1 MIRILDKNVSDKIAA
16 GEVVESPLSVVK
28 ELVENS
34 IDAGAKSIA
43 VHIKGNG
50 GDYIRVSD
58 DGCGIAGDE
67 VEVAFKRHATSKLE
81 KFSDLNSLHTLGFRG
96 EALASIAKVS
106 RVIMYTKRREDTLGT
121 ELILEAGEV
130 IKKEDIAVDDG
141 TGIIV
146 QDLFFNIPARKKELS
161 YKRTKKNE
169 IVEFINRMSIYYSD
183 ISFRLKLDDELLY
196 ITKGNGNRRDALA
209 QIYGADY
216 AKRLVEVDEDVLGI
230 IVRGLISPQGD
241 SYKDTSRQV
250 IFVNG
255 RAIKSAFLEG
265 IIKKEY
271 SDIIMGARYPSYF
284 LLVNLQ
290 GTDIDVNIHPNKKE
304 ILFLDKTKVKNAIV
318 RTLEKAFAGK
328 EIIQSTPLNADFK
341 FFIKDD
347 YVDVGSSE
355 QSNIEEVF
363 EKDSSEEF
371 SYSTSSSEA
380 DFTEAINTGRSFRG
394 YKDREPA
401 SPPADE
407 AASEEEAFRKAVKQ
421 EQQRE
426 NLQKTEHI
434 AMEEKKAN
442 LPYDISALEPMGVI
456 FDTYILARDGEA
468 FYMIDQHAAHERV
481 FYEKLLGEFLSKNK
495 DTQRLISPV
504 IMSLS
509 AEANSNRENIMARL
523 HELGF
528 EVDVF
533 GDKTF
538 RIFGIPSFMKDEE
551 ARGFLDDYLIST
563 QGFGYDE
570 DERQLDRIASK
581 ACKAAVKGRDVL
593 KSDEIRALI
602 LDLARCKQPLAC
614 PHGRPT
620 MIRMREYDIEKM
632 FKRVL

>member
-43 VHIKGNG
+43 VQIKGNG
-50 GDYIRVSD
+50 SDYIRVSD

-67 VEVAFKRHATSKLE
+67 VETAFKRHATSKLE
-81 KFSDLNSLHTLGFRG
+81 KFSDLNNLHTLGFRG

-106 RVIMYTKRREDTLGT
+106 RVIMYTKRREDPLGT
-121 ELILEAGEV
+121 ELVLEAGEV

-146 QDLFFNIPARKKELS
+146 QDLFFNIPARKKDLS
-161 YKRTKKNE
+161 YKRAKKNE

-183 ISFRLKLDDELLY
+183 ISFRLKVDEELLY
-196 ITKGNGNRRDALA
+196 VTEGNGNRRDVLA

-216 AKRLVEVDEDVLGI
+216 AARLVQVDEEVSGI
-230 IVRGLISPQGD
+230 TVSGLVSPQGD

-250 IFVNG
+250 IFING
-255 RAIKSAFLEG
+255 RAIRSAFLEG

-271 SDIIMGARYPSYF
+271 SDIIMGERYPSYF
-284 LLVNLQ
+284 LLVNLP
-290 GTDIDVNIHPNKKE
+290 GVDIDVNIHPNKKE
-304 ILFLDKTKVKNAIV
+304 ILFLDKAKVKNVIV
-318 RTLEKAFAGK
+318 KTLEKAFSGK
-328 EIIQSTPLNADFK
+328 EIIQSAPLNADFK
-341 FFIKDD
+341 SFVKDD
-347 YVDVGSSE
+347 YVDIGSSK

-363 EKDSSEEF
+363 EKDSSEGF
-371 SYSTSSSEA
+371 SYSTASSEA
-380 DFTEAINTGRSFRG
+380 DFREAVNIGYRG
-394 YKDREPA
+394 YEGRESA
-401 SPPADE
+401 FSPADKDV
-407 AASEEEAFRKAVKQ
+407 SEEEAFREAVRQ
-421 EQQRE
+421 EQQKE
-426 NLQKTEHI
+426 SLQETEHVTTK
-434 AMEEKKAN
+434 EKQVN
-442 LPYDISALEPMGVI
+442 LPYDIAALESMGVI
-456 FDTYILARDGEA
+456 FDTYILARDDEA

-495 DTQRLISPV
+495 DVQRLIAP
-504 IMSLS
+504 IIKSLS
-509 AEANSNRENIMARL
+509 AEADSNKKNIMSRL
-523 HELGF
+523 SELGF
-528 EVDVF
+528 EVDDF
-533 GDKTF
+533 GEKTL
-538 RIFGIPSFMKDEE
+538 RIFGIPSFMKEEE
-551 ARGFLDDYLIST
+551 AQGFLDDYLMSV

-593 KSDEIRALI
+593 KGDEIKALI
-602 LDLARCKQPLAC
+602 LSLAKCKQPLAC

>member
-34 IDAGAKSIA
+34 IDAGAKNIA
-43 VHIKGNG
+43 VQIKGNG
-50 GDYIRVSD
+50 SEYIRVSD

-67 VEVAFKRHATSKLE
+67 VETAFKRHATSKLE
-81 KFSDLNSLHTLGFRG
+81 KFSDLNNLHTLGFRG

-106 RVIMYTKRREDTLGT
+106 EVIMYTKRREDSLGT
-121 ELILEAGEV
+121 ELALEAGEV

-146 QDLFFNIPARKKELS
+146 QDLFFNIPARKKDLS
-161 YKRTKKNE
+161 YKRAKKNE

-183 ISFRLKLDDELLY
+183 ISFRLKVDEELLY
-196 ITKGNGNRRDALA
+196 VTEGNGNRRDVLA

-216 AKRLVEVDEDVLGI
+216 AARLVQVDEEAFGI
-230 IVRGLISPQGD
+230 TVSGLVSPQGD

-250 IFVNG
+250 IFING
-255 RAIKSAFLEG
+255 RAIRSAFLEG
-265 IIKKEY
+265 IIKREY
-271 SDIIMGARYPSYF
+271 SDIIMGERYPSYF
-284 LLVNLQ
+284 LLVNLP
-290 GTDIDVNIHPNKKE
+290 GAEIDVNIHPNKKE
-304 ILFLDKTKVKNAIV
+304 ILFLDKAKVKNVIV
-318 RTLEKAFAGK
+318 KTLEKAFSGK

-341 FFIKDD
+341 SFIKDD

-363 EKDSSEEF
+363 EKGSSEGF
-371 SYSTSSSEA
+371 SYSAASSEA
-380 DFTEAINTGRSFRG
+380 DFREAINIGSRG
-394 YKDREPA
+394 HKGLESA
-401 SPPADE
+401 FPPADND
-407 AASEEEAFRKAVKQ
+407 ASEEEAFREAVRC

-426 NLQKTEHI
+426 SLREAEHV
-434 AMEEKKAN
+434 AVEEKAVN
-442 LPYDISALEPMGVI
+442 LPYDIAALEPMGVI

-481 FYEKLLGEFLSKNK
+481 FYEKLLGEFLSKDK
-495 DTQRLISPV
+495 DIQRLIAP
-504 IMSLS
+504 IIKSLS
-509 AEANSNRENIMARL
+509 AEADSNKKNIMSRL
-523 HELGF
+523 FELGF
-528 EVDVF
+528 EVDDF
-533 GDKTF
+533 GEKTL
-538 RIFGIPSFMKDEE
+538 RIFGIPSFMKEEE
-551 ARGFLDDYLIST
+551 AQGFLDDYLMST

-593 KSDEIRALI
+593 KGDEIKALI
-602 LDLARCKQPLAC
+602 LSLAKCKQPLAC

>member
-43 VHIKGNG
+43 VQIKGNG
-50 GDYIRVSD
+50 SEYIRVSD

-67 VEVAFKRHATSKLE
+67 VETAFKRHATSKLE
-81 KFSDLNSLHTLGFRG
+81 KFSDLNNLHTLGFRG

-106 RVIMYTKRREDTLGT
+106 RVIMYTKRREDPLGT
-121 ELILEAGEV
+121 ELVLESGEV

-146 QDLFFNIPARKKELS
+146 QDLFFNIPARKKDLS
-161 YKRTKKNE
+161 YKRAKKNE
-169 IVEFINRMSIYYSD
+169 IAEFINRMSIYYSD
-183 ISFRLKLDDELLY
+183 ISFRLKVDEELLY
-196 ITKGNGNRRDALA
+196 VTEGNGNRRDVLA

-216 AKRLVEVDEDVLGI
+216 AARLVQVDEEAFGI
-230 IVRGLISPQGD
+230 TVSGLVSPQGD

-250 IFVNG
+250 IFING
-255 RAIKSAFLEG
+255 RAIRSAFLEG
-265 IIKKEY
+265 IIKREY
-271 SDIIMGARYPSYF
+271 SDIIMGERYPSYF
-284 LLVNLQ
+284 LLVNLP
-290 GTDIDVNIHPNKKE
+290 GAEIDVNIHPNKKE
-304 ILFLDKTKVKNAIV
+304 ILFLDKAKVKNVIV
-318 RTLEKAFAGK
+318 KTLEKAFSGK

-341 FFIKDD
+341 SFVKED
-347 YVDVGSSE
+347 YVDIGSSK
-355 QSNIEEVF
+355 QSNVEEVF
-363 EKDSSEEF
+363 EKGSSEGF
-371 SYSTSSSEA
+371 SYSAASSEA
-380 DFTEAINTGRSFRG
+380 DFREAINIGSRG
-394 YKDREPA
+394 HKGLESA
-401 SPPADE
+401 FPPADND
-407 AASEEEAFRKAVKQ
+407 ASEEEAFREAVRC

-426 NLQKTEHI
+426 SLREAEHV
-434 AMEEKKAN
+434 AVEEKAVN
-442 LPYDISALEPMGVI
+442 LPYDIAALEPMGVI

-481 FYEKLLGEFLSKNK
+481 FYEKLLGEFLSKDK
-495 DTQRLISPV
+495 DIQRLIAP
-504 IMSLS
+504 IIKSLS
-509 AEANSNRENIMARL
+509 AEADSNKKNIMSRL
-523 HELGF
+523 FELGF
-528 EVDVF
+528 EVDDF
-533 GDKTF
+533 GEKTL
-538 RIFGIPSFMKDEE
+538 RIFGIPSFMKEEE
-551 ARGFLDDYLIST
+551 AQGFLDDYLMST

-593 KSDEIRALI
+593 KGDEIKALI
-602 LDLARCKQPLAC
+602 LSLAKCKQPLAC

>member
-43 VHIKGNG
+43 VQIKGNG
-50 GDYIRVSD
+50 SDYIRVSD

-67 VEVAFKRHATSKLE
+67 VETAFKRHATSKLE
-81 KFSDLNSLHTLGFRG
+81 KFSDLNNLHTLGFRG

-106 RVIMYTKRREDTLGT
+106 GVIIYTKRREDSLGT
-121 ELILEAGEV
+121 ELVLEAGEV

-146 QDLFFNIPARKKELS
+146 QDLFFNIPARKKDLS
-161 YKRTKKNE
+161 YKRAKKNE

-183 ISFRLKLDDELLY
+183 ISFRLKVDEELLY
-196 ITKGNGNRRDALA
+196 VTEGNGNRRDVLA

-216 AKRLVEVDEDVLGI
+216 AARLVQVDEETFGI
-230 IVRGLISPQGD
+230 NVSGLVSPQGD

-250 IFVNG
+250 IFING
-255 RAIKSAFLEG
+255 RAIRSAFLEG
-265 IIKKEY
+265 IIKREY
-271 SDIIMGARYPSYF
+271 SDIIMGERYPSYF
-284 LLVNLQ
+284 LLVDLP
-290 GTDIDVNIHPNKKE
+290 GADIDVNIHPNKKE
-304 ILFLDKTKVKNAIV
+304 ILFLDKAKVKNAIV
-318 RTLEKAFAGK
+318 KTLEKAFSGK
-328 EIIQSTPLNADFK
+328 EIIQSTPINADFK
-341 FFIKDD
+341 SFVKDD
-347 YVDVGSSE
+347 YVDIGSSK

-363 EKDSSEEF
+363 EKDSSEGF
-371 SYSTSSSEA
+371 SYSAASSEA
-380 DFTEAINTGRSFRG
+380 EFREAVNIGYWGHEGRESAF
-394 YKDREPA
+394 
-401 SPPADE
+401 PPADKNVP
-407 AASEEEAFRKAVKQ
+407 EEEAFREAIRC

-426 NLQKTEHI
+426 SLREVEH
-434 AMEEKKAN
+434 AAVEGKPVN
-442 LPYDISALEPMGVI
+442 LPYDIAVLEPMGVI
-456 FDTYILARDGEA
+456 FDTYILARDDEA

-481 FYEKLLGEFLSKNK
+481 FYEKLLGEFLSKDK
-495 DTQRLISPV
+495 DTQRLIAP
-504 IMSLS
+504 IIKSLS
-509 AEANSNRENIMARL
+509 AEADSNKKNIMSRL
-523 HELGF
+523 SELGF
-528 EVDVF
+528 EVDDF
-533 GDKTF
+533 GEKTL
-538 RIFGIPSFMKDEE
+538 RIFGIPSFMKEEE
-551 ARGFLDDYLIST
+551 AQGFLDDYLMST

-593 KSDEIRALI
+593 KGDEIKALI
-602 LDLARCKQPLAC
+602 LSLAKCKQPLAC

>member
-34 IDAGAKSIA
+34 IDAGAKNIA
-43 VHIKGNG
+43 VQIKGDG
-50 GDYIRVSD
+50 SEYIRVSD

-67 VEVAFKRHATSKLE
+67 VETAFKRHATSKLE
-81 KFSDLNSLHTLGFRG
+81 KFSDLNNLHTLGFRG

-106 RVIMYTKRREDTLGT
+106 GVIMYTKRREDSLGT
-121 ELILEAGEV
+121 ELALEAGEV

-146 QDLFFNIPARKKELS
+146 QDLFFNIPARKKDLS
-161 YKRTKKNE
+161 YKRAKKNE

-183 ISFRLKLDDELLY
+183 ISFRLKVDEELLY
-196 ITKGNGNRRDALA
+196 VTEGNGNRRDVLA

-216 AKRLVEVDEDVLGI
+216 AARLVQVDEEAFGI
-230 IVRGLISPQGD
+230 TVSGLVSPQGD

-250 IFVNG
+250 IFING
-255 RAIKSAFLEG
+255 RAIRSAFLEG
-265 IIKKEY
+265 IIKREY
-271 SDIIMGARYPSYF
+271 SDIIMGERYPSYF
-284 LLVNLQ
+284 LLVNLP
-290 GTDIDVNIHPNKKE
+290 GAEIDVNIHPNKKE
-304 ILFLDKTKVKNAIV
+304 ILFLDKAKVKNVIV
-318 RTLEKAFAGK
+318 KTLEKAFSGK

-341 FFIKDD
+341 SFVKED
-347 YVDVGSSE
+347 YVDIGSSK
-355 QSNIEEVF
+355 QSNVEEVF
-363 EKDSSEEF
+363 EKGSSEGF
-371 SYSTSSSEA
+371 SYSAASSEA
-380 DFTEAINTGRSFRG
+380 DFREAVNIGSRG
-394 YKDREPA
+394 HKGLESA
-401 SPPADE
+401 FPPADND
-407 AASEEEAFRKAVKQ
+407 ASEEEAFREAVRC

-426 NLQKTEHI
+426 SLREAEHV
-434 AMEEKKAN
+434 AVEEKAVN
-442 LPYDISALEPMGVI
+442 LPYDIAALEPMGVI

-481 FYEKLLGEFLSKNK
+481 FYEKLLGEFLSKDK
-495 DTQRLISPV
+495 DIQRLIAP
-504 IMSLS
+504 IIKSLS
-509 AEANSNRENIMARL
+509 AEADSNKKNIMSRL
-523 HELGF
+523 FELGF
-528 EVDVF
+528 EVDDF
-533 GDKTF
+533 GEKTL
-538 RIFGIPSFMKDEE
+538 RIFGIPSFMKEEE
-551 ARGFLDDYLIST
+551 AQGFLDDYLMST

-593 KSDEIRALI
+593 KGDEIKALI
-602 LDLARCKQPLAC
+602 LSLAKCKQPLAC

>member
-34 IDAGAKSIA
+34 IDAGAKNIA
-43 VHIKGNG
+43 VQIKGNG
-50 GDYIRVSD
+50 SEYIRVSD

-67 VEVAFKRHATSKLE
+67 VETAFKRHATSKLE
-81 KFSDLNSLHTLGFRG
+81 KFSDLNNLHTLGFRG

-106 RVIMYTKRREDTLGT
+106 GVIMYTKRREDSLGT
-121 ELILEAGEV
+121 ELALEAGEV

-146 QDLFFNIPARKKELS
+146 QDLFFNIPARKKDLS
-161 YKRTKKNE
+161 YKRAKKNE

-183 ISFRLKLDDELLY
+183 ISFRLKVDEELLY
-196 ITKGNGNRRDALA
+196 VTEGNGNRRDVLA

-216 AKRLVEVDEDVLGI
+216 AARLVQVDEEVSGI
-230 IVRGLISPQGD
+230 TVSGLVSPQGD

-250 IFVNG
+250 IFING
-255 RAIKSAFLEG
+255 RAIRSAFLEG
-265 IIKKEY
+265 IIKREY
-271 SDIIMGARYPSYF
+271 SDIIMGERYPSYF
-284 LLVNLQ
+284 LLVNLP
-290 GTDIDVNIHPNKKE
+290 GAEIDVNIHPNKKE
-304 ILFLDKTKVKNAIV
+304 ILFLDKAKVKNVIV
-318 RTLEKAFAGK
+318 KTLEKAFSGK

-341 FFIKDD
+341 SFVKED
-347 YVDVGSSE
+347 YVDIGSSR
-355 QSNIEEVF
+355 QSNVEEVF
-363 EKDSSEEF
+363 EKGSSEGF
-371 SYSTSSSEA
+371 SYSAASSEA
-380 DFTEAINTGRSFRG
+380 EFREAVNIGSRG
-394 YKDREPA
+394 HKGLESA
-401 SPPADE
+401 FPPADND
-407 AASEEEAFRKAVKQ
+407 ASEEEAFREAVRC

-426 NLQKTEHI
+426 SLREAEHV
-434 AMEEKKAN
+434 AVEEKAVN
-442 LPYDISALEPMGVI
+442 LPYDIAALEPMGVI

-481 FYEKLLGEFLSKNK
+481 FYEKLLGEFLSKDK
-495 DTQRLISPV
+495 DIQRLIAP
-504 IMSLS
+504 IIKSLS
-509 AEANSNRENIMARL
+509 AEADSNKKNIMSRL
-523 HELGF
+523 FELGF
-528 EVDVF
+528 EVDDF
-533 GDKTF
+533 GEKTL
-538 RIFGIPSFMKDEE
+538 RIFGIPSFMKEEE
-551 ARGFLDDYLIST
+551 AQGFLDDYLMST

-593 KSDEIRALI
+593 KGDEIKALI
-602 LDLARCKQPLAC
+602 LSLAKCKQPLAC

>member
-34 IDAGAKSIA
+34 IDAGAKNIA
-43 VHIKGNG
+43 VQIKGNG
-50 GDYIRVSD
+50 SEYIRVSD

-67 VEVAFKRHATSKLE
+67 VETAFKRHATSKLE
-81 KFSDLNSLHTLGFRG
+81 KFSDLNNLHTLGFRG

-106 RVIMYTKRREDTLGT
+106 GVIMYTKRREDSLGT
-121 ELILEAGEV
+121 ELALEAGEV

-146 QDLFFNIPARKKELS
+146 QDLFFNIPARKKDLS
-161 YKRTKKNE
+161 YKRAKKNE

-183 ISFRLKLDDELLY
+183 ISFRLKVDEELLY
-196 ITKGNGNRRDALA
+196 VTEGNGNRRDVLA

-216 AKRLVEVDEDVLGI
+216 AARLVQVDEEAFGI
-230 IVRGLISPQGD
+230 TVSGLVSPQGD

-250 IFVNG
+250 IFING
-255 RAIKSAFLEG
+255 RAIRSAFLEG
-265 IIKKEY
+265 IIKREY
-271 SDIIMGARYPSYF
+271 SDIIMGERYPSYF
-284 LLVNLQ
+284 LLVNLP
-290 GTDIDVNIHPNKKE
+290 GAEIDVNIHPNKKE
-304 ILFLDKTKVKNAIV
+304 ILFLDKAKVKNVIV
-318 RTLEKAFAGK
+318 KTLEKAFSSK

-341 FFIKDD
+341 SFVKED
-347 YVDVGSSE
+347 YVDIGSSR
-355 QSNIEEVF
+355 QSNVEEVF
-363 EKDSSEEF
+363 EKGSSEGF
-371 SYSTSSSEA
+371 SYSAASSEA
-380 DFTEAINTGRSFRG
+380 DFREAINIGSRG
-394 YKDREPA
+394 HKGLESA
-401 SPPADE
+401 FPPADND
-407 AASEEEAFRKAVKQ
+407 ASEEEAFREAVRC

-426 NLQKTEHI
+426 SLREAEHV
-434 AMEEKKAN
+434 AVEEKAVN
-442 LPYDISALEPMGVI
+442 LPYDIAALEPMGVI

-481 FYEKLLGEFLSKNK
+481 FYEKLLDEFLSKDK
-495 DTQRLISPV
+495 DIQRLIAP
-504 IMSLS
+504 IIKSLS
-509 AEANSNRENIMARL
+509 AEADSNKKNIMSRL
-523 HELGF
+523 FELGF
-528 EVDVF
+528 EVDDF
-533 GDKTF
+533 GEKTL
-538 RIFGIPSFMKDEE
+538 RIFGIPSFMKEEE
-551 ARGFLDDYLIST
+551 AQGFLDDYLMST

-593 KSDEIRALI
+593 KGDEIKALI
-602 LDLARCKQPLAC
+602 LSLAKCKQPLAC

>member
-43 VHIKGNG
+43 VQIKGNG
-50 GDYIRVSD
+50 SDYIRVSD

-67 VEVAFKRHATSKLE
+67 VETAFKRHATSKLE
-81 KFSDLNSLHTLGFRG
+81 KFSDLNNLHTLGFRG

-106 RVIMYTKRREDTLGT
+106 RVIMYTKRREDPLGT
-121 ELILEAGEV
+121 ELVLESGEV

-146 QDLFFNIPARKKELS
+146 QDLFFNIPARKKDLS
-161 YKRTKKNE
+161 YKRAKKNE
-169 IVEFINRMSIYYSD
+169 IAEFINRMSIYYSD
-183 ISFRLKLDDELLY
+183 ISFRLKVDEELLY
-196 ITKGNGNRRDALA
+196 VTEGNGNRRDVLA

-216 AKRLVEVDEDVLGI
+216 AARLVQVDEEVSGI
-230 IVRGLISPQGD
+230 TVSGLVSPQGD

-250 IFVNG
+250 IFING
-255 RAIKSAFLEG
+255 RAIRSAFLEG

-271 SDIIMGARYPSYF
+271 SDIIMGERYPSYF
-284 LLVNLQ
+284 LLVNLP
-290 GTDIDVNIHPNKKE
+290 GVDIDVNIHPNKKE
-304 ILFLDKTKVKNAIV
+304 ILFLDKAKVKNVIV
-318 RTLEKAFAGK
+318 KTLEKAFSGK
-328 EIIQSTPLNADFK
+328 EIIQSAPLNADFK
-341 FFIKDD
+341 SFVKDD
-347 YVDVGSSE
+347 YVDIGSSK

-363 EKDSSEEF
+363 EKDSSEGF
-371 SYSTSSSEA
+371 SYSTASSEA
-380 DFTEAINTGRSFRG
+380 DFREAINTGYRG
-394 YKDREPA
+394 YEGRESA
-401 SPPADE
+401 FSPADKDV
-407 AASEEEAFRKAVKQ
+407 SEEEAFREAVRQ
-421 EQQRE
+421 EQQKE
-426 NLQKTEHI
+426 SLQETEHVTTK
-434 AMEEKKAN
+434 EKQVN
-442 LPYDISALEPMGVI
+442 LPYDIAALESMGVI
-456 FDTYILARDGEA
+456 FDTYILARDDEA

-495 DTQRLISPV
+495 DVQRLIAPIV
-504 IMSLS
+504 KSLS
-509 AEANSNRENIMARL
+509 AEADSNKKNIMSRL
-523 HELGF
+523 SELGF
-528 EVDVF
+528 EVDDF
-533 GDKTF
+533 GEKTL
-538 RIFGIPSFMKDEE
+538 RIFGIPSFMKEEE
-551 ARGFLDDYLIST
+551 AQGFLDDYLMST

-593 KSDEIRALI
+593 KGDEIKALI
-602 LDLARCKQPLAC
+602 LSLAKCKQPLAC

>member
-43 VHIKGNG
+43 VQIKGNG
-50 GDYIRVSD
+50 SDYIRVSD

-67 VEVAFKRHATSKLE
+67 VETAFKRHATSKLE
-81 KFSDLNSLHTLGFRG
+81 KFSDLNNLHTLGFRG

-106 RVIMYTKRREDTLGT
+106 RVIMYTKRREDSLGT
-121 ELILEAGEV
+121 ELVLEAGEV

-146 QDLFFNIPARKKELS
+146 QDLFFNIPARKKDLS
-161 YKRTKKNE
+161 YKRAKKNE

-183 ISFRLKLDDELLY
+183 ISFRLKVDEELLY
-196 ITKGNGNRRDALA
+196 VTEGNGNRRDVLA

-216 AKRLVEVDEDVLGI
+216 AARLVQVDEETFGI
-230 IVRGLISPQGD
+230 NVSGLVSPQGD

-250 IFVNG
+250 IFING
-255 RAIKSAFLEG
+255 RAIRSAFLEG
-265 IIKKEY
+265 IIKREY
-271 SDIIMGARYPSYF
+271 SDIIMGERYPSYF
-284 LLVNLQ
+284 LLVDLP
-290 GTDIDVNIHPNKKE
+290 GADIDVNIHPNKKE
-304 ILFLDKTKVKNAIV
+304 ILFLDKAKVKNAIV
-318 RTLEKAFAGK
+318 KTLEKAFSGK
-328 EIIQSTPLNADFK
+328 EIIQSTPINADFK
-341 FFIKDD
+341 SFVKDD
-347 YVDVGSSE
+347 YVDIGSSK

-363 EKDSSEEF
+363 EKDSSEGF
-371 SYSTSSSEA
+371 SYSAASSEA
-380 DFTEAINTGRSFRG
+380 EFREAVNIGYWGHEGRESAF
-394 YKDREPA
+394 
-401 SPPADE
+401 PPADKDV
-407 AASEEEAFRKAVKQ
+407 SEEEAFREAVRQ
-421 EQQRE
+421 EQQKE
-426 NLQKTEHI
+426 SLQETEHVTTK
-434 AMEEKKAN
+434 EKQVN
-442 LPYDISALEPMGVI
+442 LPYDIAALESMGVI

-481 FYEKLLGEFLSKNK
+481 FYEKLLGEFLSKDK
-495 DTQRLISPV
+495 DIQRLIAP
-504 IMSLS
+504 IIKSLS
-509 AEANSNRENIMARL
+509 AEADSNKKNIMSRL
-523 HELGF
+523 SELGF
-528 EVDVF
+528 EVDDF
-533 GDKTF
+533 GEKTL
-538 RIFGIPSFMKDEE
+538 RIFGIPSFMKEEE
-551 ARGFLDDYLIST
+551 AQGFLDDYLMST

-593 KSDEIRALI
+593 KGDEIKALI
-602 LDLARCKQPLAC
+602 LSLAKCKQPLAC

>member
-34 IDAGAKSIA
+34 IDAGAKNIA
-43 VHIKGNG
+43 VQIKGNG
-50 GDYIRVSD
+50 SEYIRVSD

-67 VEVAFKRHATSKLE
+67 VETAFKRHATSKLE
-81 KFSDLNSLHTLGFRG
+81 KFSDLNNLHTLGFRG

-106 RVIMYTKRREDTLGT
+106 GVIMYTKRREDSLGT
-121 ELILEAGEV
+121 ELALEAGEV

-146 QDLFFNIPARKKELS
+146 QDLFFNIPARKKDLS
-161 YKRTKKNE
+161 YKRAKKNE

-183 ISFRLKLDDELLY
+183 ISFRLKVDEELLY
-196 ITKGNGNRRDALA
+196 VTEGNGNRRDVLA

-216 AKRLVEVDEDVLGI
+216 AARLVQVDGEAFGI
-230 IVRGLISPQGD
+230 TVSGLVSPQGD

-250 IFVNG
+250 IFING
-255 RAIKSAFLEG
+255 RAIRSAFLEG
-265 IIKKEY
+265 IIKREY
-271 SDIIMGARYPSYF
+271 SDIIMGERYPSYF
-284 LLVNLQ
+284 LLVNLT
-290 GTDIDVNIHPNKKE
+290 GAEIDVNIHPNKKE
-304 ILFLDKTKVKNAIV
+304 ILFLDKAKVKNVIV
-318 RTLEKAFAGK
+318 KTLEKAFSGK

-341 FFIKDD
+341 SFVKED
-347 YVDVGSSE
+347 YVDIGSSR
-355 QSNIEEVF
+355 QSNVEEVF
-363 EKDSSEEF
+363 EKGSSEGF
-371 SYSTSSSEA
+371 SYSAASSEA
-380 DFTEAINTGRSFRG
+380 DFREAINIGYRG
-394 YKDREPA
+394 HKGLESA
-401 SPPADE
+401 FPPEDKNVP
-407 AASEEEAFRKAVKQ
+407 EEEAFREAVRR

-426 NLQKTEHI
+426 SLQEVEH
-434 AMEEKKAN
+434 AAVEEKTVN
-442 LPYDISALEPMGVI
+442 LPYDIAVLEPMGVI

-481 FYEKLLGEFLSKNK
+481 FYEKLLDEFLSKDK
-495 DTQRLISPV
+495 DTQRLIAP
-504 IMSLS
+504 IIKSLS
-509 AEANSNRENIMARL
+509 AEADSNKKNIMSRL
-523 HELGF
+523 SELGF
-528 EVDVF
+528 EVDDF
-533 GDKTF
+533 GEKTL
-538 RIFGIPSFMKDEE
+538 RIFGIPSFMKEEE
-551 ARGFLDDYLIST
+551 AQGFLDDYLMST

-593 KSDEIRALI
+593 KGDEIKALI
-602 LDLARCKQPLAC
+602 LSLAKCKQPLAC

>member
-34 IDAGAKSIA
+34 IDAGAKNIA
-43 VHIKGNG
+43 VQIKGNG
-50 GDYIRVSD
+50 SEYIRVSD

-67 VEVAFKRHATSKLE
+67 VETAFKRHATSKLE
-81 KFSDLNSLHTLGFRG
+81 KFSDLNNLHTLGFRG

-106 RVIMYTKRREDTLGT
+106 GVIMYTKRREDSLGT
-121 ELILEAGEV
+121 ELALEAGEV

-146 QDLFFNIPARKKELS
+146 QDLFFNIPARKKDLS
-161 YKRTKKNE
+161 YKRAKKNE

-183 ISFRLKLDDELLY
+183 ISFRLKVDEELLY
-196 ITKGNGNRRDALA
+196 VTEGNGNRRDVLA

-216 AKRLVEVDEDVLGI
+216 AARLVQVDEEAFGI
-230 IVRGLISPQGD
+230 TVSGLVSPQGD

-250 IFVNG
+250 IFING
-255 RAIKSAFLEG
+255 RAIRSAFLEG
-265 IIKKEY
+265 IIKREY
-271 SDIIMGARYPSYF
+271 SDIIMGERYPSYF
-284 LLVNLQ
+284 LLVNLP
-290 GTDIDVNIHPNKKE
+290 GAEIDVNIHPNKKE
-304 ILFLDKTKVKNAIV
+304 ILFLDKAKVKNVIV
-318 RTLEKAFAGK
+318 KTLEKAFSGK

-341 FFIKDD
+341 SFVKED
-347 YVDVGSSE
+347 YVDIGSSK

-363 EKDSSEEF
+363 EKDSSEGF
-371 SYSTSSSEA
+371 SYSAASSEA
-380 DFTEAINTGRSFRG
+380 DFREAINIGSRG
-394 YKDREPA
+394 HKGLESA
-401 SPPADE
+401 FPPADND
-407 AASEEEAFRKAVKQ
+407 ASEEEAFREAVRCEQQKESLREAEHVAVEEKAV
-421 EQQRE
+421 
-426 NLQKTEHI
+426 
-434 AMEEKKAN
+434 N
-442 LPYDISALEPMGVI
+442 LPYDIAALEPMGVI

-481 FYEKLLGEFLSKNK
+481 FYEKLLGEFLSKDK
-495 DTQRLISPV
+495 DIQRLIAP
-504 IMSLS
+504 IIKSLS
-509 AEANSNRENIMARL
+509 AEADSNKKNIMSRL
-523 HELGF
+523 FELGF
-528 EVDVF
+528 EVDDF
-533 GDKTF
+533 GEKTL
-538 RIFGIPSFMKDEE
+538 RIFGIPSFMKEEE
-551 ARGFLDDYLIST
+551 AQEFLDDYLMST

-593 KSDEIRALI
+593 KGDEIKALI
-602 LDLARCKQPLAC
+602 LSLAKCKQPLAC

>member
-34 IDAGAKSIA
+34 IDAGAKNIA
-43 VHIKGNG
+43 VQIKGNG
-50 GDYIRVSD
+50 SEYIRVSD

-67 VEVAFKRHATSKLE
+67 VETAFKRHATSKLE
-81 KFSDLNSLHTLGFRG
+81 KFSDLNNLHTLGFRG

-106 RVIMYTKRREDTLGT
+106 GVIMYTKRREDSLGT
-121 ELILEAGEV
+121 ELALEAGEV

-146 QDLFFNIPARKKELS
+146 QDLFFNIPARKKDLS
-161 YKRTKKNE
+161 YKRAKKNE

-183 ISFRLKLDDELLY
+183 ISFRLKVDEELLY
-196 ITKGNGNRRDALA
+196 VTEGNGNRRDVLA

-216 AKRLVEVDEDVLGI
+216 AARLVQVDEEAFGI
-230 IVRGLISPQGD
+230 TVSGLVSPQGD

-250 IFVNG
+250 IFING
-255 RAIKSAFLEG
+255 RAIRSAFLEG
-265 IIKKEY
+265 IIKREY
-271 SDIIMGARYPSYF
+271 SDIIMGERYPSYF
-284 LLVNLQ
+284 LLVNLP
-290 GTDIDVNIHPNKKE
+290 GAEIDVNIHPNKKE
-304 ILFLDKTKVKNAIV
+304 ILFLDKAKVKNVIV
-318 RTLEKAFAGK
+318 KTLEKAFSGK

-341 FFIKDD
+341 SFVKED
-347 YVDVGSSE
+347 YVDIGSSK
-355 QSNIEEVF
+355 QSNVEEVF
-363 EKDSSEEF
+363 EKGSSEGF
-371 SYSTSSSEA
+371 SYSAASSEA
-380 DFTEAINTGRSFRG
+380 DFREAINIGSRG
-394 YKDREPA
+394 HKGLESA
-401 SPPADE
+401 FPPADND
-407 AASEEEAFRKAVKQ
+407 ASEEEAFREAVRC

-426 NLQKTEHI
+426 SLREAEHV
-434 AMEEKKAN
+434 AVEEKAVN
-442 LPYDISALEPMGVI
+442 LPYDIAALEPMGVI

-495 DTQRLISPV
+495 DIQRLIAP
-504 IMSLS
+504 IIKSLS
-509 AEANSNRENIMARL
+509 AEADSNKKNIMSRL
-523 HELGF
+523 FELGF
-528 EVDVF
+528 EVDDF
-533 GDKTF
+533 GEKTL
-538 RIFGIPSFMKDEE
+538 RIFGIPSFMKEEE
-551 ARGFLDDYLIST
+551 AQGFLDDYLMST

-593 KSDEIRALI
+593 KGDEIKALI
-602 LDLARCKQPLAC
+602 LSLAKCKQPLAC

>member
-43 VHIKGNG
+43 VQIKGNG
-50 GDYIRVSD
+50 SDYIRVSD

-67 VEVAFKRHATSKLE
+67 VETAFKRHATSKLE
-81 KFSDLNSLHTLGFRG
+81 KFSDLNNLHTLGFRG

-106 RVIMYTKRREDTLGT
+106 GVIMYTKRREDPLGT
-121 ELILEAGEV
+121 ELVLEAGEV

-146 QDLFFNIPARKKELS
+146 QDLFFNIPARKKDLS
-161 YKRTKKNE
+161 YKRAKKNE

-183 ISFRLKLDDELLY
+183 ISFRLKVDEELLY
-196 ITKGNGNRRDALA
+196 VTEGNGNRRDVLA

-216 AKRLVEVDEDVLGI
+216 AARLVQVDEEAFGI
-230 IVRGLISPQGD
+230 TVSGLVSPQGD

-250 IFVNG
+250 IFING
-255 RAIKSAFLEG
+255 RAIRSAFLEG
-265 IIKKEY
+265 IIKREY
-271 SDIIMGARYPSYF
+271 SDIIMGERYPSYF
-284 LLVNLQ
+284 LLVNLP
-290 GTDIDVNIHPNKKE
+290 GAEIDVNIHPNKKE
-304 ILFLDKTKVKNAIV
+304 ILFLDKAKVKNVIV
-318 RTLEKAFAGK
+318 KTLEKAFSGK

-341 FFIKDD
+341 SFVKED
-347 YVDVGSSE
+347 YVDIGSSR
-355 QSNIEEVF
+355 QSNVEEVF
-363 EKDSSEEF
+363 EKGSSEGF
-371 SYSTSSSEA
+371 SYSAASSEA
-380 DFTEAINTGRSFRG
+380 DFREAINIGSRG
-394 YKDREPA
+394 HKGLESA
-401 SPPADE
+401 FPPADND
-407 AASEEEAFRKAVKQ
+407 ASEEEAFREAVRC

-426 NLQKTEHI
+426 SLREAEHV
-434 AMEEKKAN
+434 AVEEKAVN
-442 LPYDISALEPMGVI
+442 LPYDIAALEPMGVI

-481 FYEKLLGEFLSKNK
+481 FYEKLLDEFLSKDK
-495 DTQRLISPV
+495 DIQRLIAP
-504 IMSLS
+504 IIKSLS
-509 AEANSNRENIMARL
+509 AEADSNKKNIMSRL
-523 HELGF
+523 FELGF
-528 EVDVF
+528 EVDDF
-533 GDKTF
+533 GEKTL
-538 RIFGIPSFMKDEE
+538 RIFGIPSFMKEEE
-551 ARGFLDDYLIST
+551 AQGFLDDYLMST

-593 KSDEIRALI
+593 KGDEIKALI
-602 LDLARCKQPLAC
+602 LSLAKCKQPLAC

>member
-34 IDAGAKSIA
+34 IDAGAKNIA
-43 VHIKGNG
+43 VQIKGNG
-50 GDYIRVSD
+50 SEYIRVSD

-67 VEVAFKRHATSKLE
+67 VETAFKRHATSKLE
-81 KFSDLNSLHTLGFRG
+81 KFSDLNNLHTLGFRG

-106 RVIMYTKRREDTLGT
+106 GVIMYTKRREDSLGT
-121 ELILEAGEV
+121 ELALEAGEV

-146 QDLFFNIPARKKELS
+146 QDLFFNIPARKKDLS
-161 YKRTKKNE
+161 YKRAKKNE

-183 ISFRLKLDDELLY
+183 ISFRLKVDEELLY
-196 ITKGNGNRRDALA
+196 VTEGNGNRRDVLA

-216 AKRLVEVDEDVLGI
+216 AARLVQVDEEAFGI
-230 IVRGLISPQGD
+230 TVSGLVSPQGD

-250 IFVNG
+250 IFING
-255 RAIKSAFLEG
+255 RAIRSAFLEG
-265 IIKKEY
+265 IIKREY
-271 SDIIMGARYPSYF
+271 SDIIMGERYPSYF
-284 LLVNLQ
+284 LLVNLP
-290 GTDIDVNIHPNKKE
+290 GAEIDVNIHPNKKE
-304 ILFLDKTKVKNAIV
+304 ILFLDKAKVKNVIV
-318 RTLEKAFAGK
+318 KTLEKAFSGK

-341 FFIKDD
+341 SFVKED
-347 YVDVGSSE
+347 YVDIGSSK
-355 QSNIEEVF
+355 QSNVEEVF
-363 EKDSSEEF
+363 EKGSSEGF
-371 SYSTSSSEA
+371 SYSAASSEA
-380 DFTEAINTGRSFRG
+380 DFREAINIGSWGHKGLESAF
-394 YKDREPA
+394 
-401 SPPADE
+401 PPADND
-407 AASEEEAFRKAVKQ
+407 ASEEEAFREAVRC

-426 NLQKTEHI
+426 SLREAEHV
-434 AMEEKKAN
+434 AVEEKAVN
-442 LPYDISALEPMGVI
+442 LPYDIAALEPMGVI

-481 FYEKLLGEFLSKNK
+481 FYEKLLGEFLSKDK
-495 DTQRLISPV
+495 DIQRLIAP
-504 IMSLS
+504 IIKSLS
-509 AEANSNRENIMARL
+509 AEADSNKKNIMSRL
-523 HELGF
+523 FELGF
-528 EVDVF
+528 EVDDF
-533 GDKTF
+533 GEKTL
-538 RIFGIPSFMKDEE
+538 RIFGIPSFMKEEE
-551 ARGFLDDYLIST
+551 AQGFLDDYLMST

-593 KSDEIRALI
+593 KGDEIKALI
-602 LDLARCKQPLAC
+602 LSLAKCKQPLAC

>member
-43 VHIKGNG
+43 VQIKGNG
-50 GDYIRVSD
+50 SEYIRVSD

-67 VEVAFKRHATSKLE
+67 VETAFKRHATSKLE
-81 KFSDLNSLHTLGFRG
+81 KFSDLNNLHTLGFRG

-106 RVIMYTKRREDTLGT
+106 GVIMYTKRREDPLGT
-121 ELILEAGEV
+121 ELVLEAGEV

-146 QDLFFNIPARKKELS
+146 QDLFFNIPARKKDLS
-161 YKRTKKNE
+161 YKRAKKNE
-169 IVEFINRMSIYYSD
+169 IAEFINRMSIYYSD
-183 ISFRLKLDDELLY
+183 ISFRLKVDEELLY
-196 ITKGNGNRRDALA
+196 VTEGNGNRRDVLA

-216 AKRLVEVDEDVLGI
+216 AARLVQVDEEVSGI
-230 IVRGLISPQGD
+230 TVSGLVSPQGD

-250 IFVNG
+250 IFING
-255 RAIKSAFLEG
+255 RAIRSAFLEG

-271 SDIIMGARYPSYF
+271 SDIIMGERYPSYF
-284 LLVNLQ
+284 LLVNLP
-290 GTDIDVNIHPNKKE
+290 GVDIDVNIHPNKKE
-304 ILFLDKTKVKNAIV
+304 ILFLDKAKVKNVIV
-318 RTLEKAFAGK
+318 KTLEKAFSGK
-328 EIIQSTPLNADFK
+328 EIIQSAPLNADFK
-341 FFIKDD
+341 SFVKDD
-347 YVDVGSSE
+347 YVDIGSSK

-363 EKDSSEEF
+363 EKDSSEGF
-371 SYSTSSSEA
+371 SYSTASSEA
-380 DFTEAINTGRSFRG
+380 DFREAINTGYRG
-394 YKDREPA
+394 YEGRESA
-401 SPPADE
+401 FSPADKDV
-407 AASEEEAFRKAVKQ
+407 SEEEAFREAVRQ
-421 EQQRE
+421 EQQKE
-426 NLQKTEHI
+426 SLQETEHVTTK
-434 AMEEKKAN
+434 EKQVN
-442 LPYDISALEPMGVI
+442 LPYDIAALESMGVI
-456 FDTYILARDGEA
+456 FDTYILARDDEA

-495 DTQRLISPV
+495 DVQRLIAPIV
-504 IMSLS
+504 KSLS
-509 AEANSNRENIMARL
+509 AEADSNKKNIMSRL
-523 HELGF
+523 SELGF
-528 EVDVF
+528 EVDDF
-533 GDKTF
+533 GEKTL
-538 RIFGIPSFMKDEE
+538 RIFGIPSFMKEEE
-551 ARGFLDDYLIST
+551 AQGFLDDYLMST

-593 KSDEIRALI
+593 KGDEIKALI
-602 LDLARCKQPLAC
+602 LSLAKCKQPLAC

>member
-43 VHIKGNG
+43 VQIKGNG
-50 GDYIRVSD
+50 SEYIRVSD

-67 VEVAFKRHATSKLE
+67 VETAFKRHATSKLE
-81 KFSDLNSLHTLGFRG
+81 KFSDLNNLHTLGFRG

-106 RVIMYTKRREDTLGT
+106 GVIMYTKRREDPLGT
-121 ELILEAGEV
+121 ELVLEAGEV

-146 QDLFFNIPARKKELS
+146 QDLFFNIPARKKDLS
-161 YKRTKKNE
+161 YKRAKKNE

-183 ISFRLKLDDELLY
+183 ISFRLKVDEELLY
-196 ITKGNGNRRDALA
+196 VTEGNGNRRDVLA

-216 AKRLVEVDEDVLGI
+216 AARLVQVDEEVSGI
-230 IVRGLISPQGD
+230 TVSGLVSPQGD

-250 IFVNG
+250 IFING
-255 RAIKSAFLEG
+255 RAIRSAFLEG

-271 SDIIMGARYPSYF
+271 SDIIMGERYPSYF
-284 LLVNLQ
+284 LLVDLPRA
-290 GTDIDVNIHPNKKE
+290 DIDVNIHPNKKE
-304 ILFLDKTKVKNAIV
+304 ILFLDKAKVKNVIV
-318 RTLEKAFAGK
+318 KTLEKAFSGK
-328 EIIQSTPLNADFK
+328 EIIQSAPLNADFK
-341 FFIKDD
+341 SFVKDD
-347 YVDVGSSE
+347 YVDIGSSK

-363 EKDSSEEF
+363 EKDSSEGF
-371 SYSTSSSEA
+371 SYSTASSEA
-380 DFTEAINTGRSFRG
+380 DFREAINTGYRG
-394 YKDREPA
+394 YEGRESA
-401 SPPADE
+401 FSPADKDV
-407 AASEEEAFRKAVKQ
+407 SEEEAFREAVRQ
-421 EQQRE
+421 EQQKE
-426 NLQKTEHI
+426 SLQETEHVTTK
-434 AMEEKKAN
+434 EKQVN
-442 LPYDISALEPMGVI
+442 LPYDIAALESMGVI
-456 FDTYILARDGEA
+456 FDTYILARDDEA

-495 DTQRLISPV
+495 DVQRLIAPIV
-504 IMSLS
+504 KSLS
-509 AEANSNRENIMARL
+509 AEADSNKKNIMSRL
-523 HELGF
+523 SELGF
-528 EVDVF
+528 EVDDF
-533 GDKTF
+533 GEKTL
-538 RIFGIPSFMKDEE
+538 RIFGIPSFMKEEE
-551 ARGFLDDYLIST
+551 AQGFLDDYLMST

-593 KSDEIRALI
+593 KGDEIKALI
-602 LDLARCKQPLAC
+602 LSLAKCKQPLAC

>member
-34 IDAGAKSIA
+34 IDAGAKNIA
-43 VHIKGNG
+43 VQIKGNG
-50 GDYIRVSD
+50 SEYIRVSD

-67 VEVAFKRHATSKLE
+67 VETAFKRHATSKLE
-81 KFSDLNSLHTLGFRG
+81 KFSDLNNLHTLGFRG

-106 RVIMYTKRREDTLGT
+106 GVIMYTKRREDSLGT
-121 ELILEAGEV
+121 ELALEAGEV

-146 QDLFFNIPARKKELS
+146 QDLFFNIPARKKDLS
-161 YKRTKKNE
+161 YKRAKKNE

-183 ISFRLKLDDELLY
+183 ISFRLKVDEELLY
-196 ITKGNGNRRDALA
+196 VTEGNGNRRDVLA

-216 AKRLVEVDEDVLGI
+216 AARLVQVDEEAFGI
-230 IVRGLISPQGD
+230 TVSGLVSPQGD

-250 IFVNG
+250 IFING
-255 RAIKSAFLEG
+255 RAIRSAFLEG
-265 IIKKEY
+265 IIKREY
-271 SDIIMGARYPSYF
+271 SDIIMGERYPSYF
-284 LLVNLQ
+284 LLVNLP
-290 GTDIDVNIHPNKKE
+290 GAEIDVNIHPNKKE
-304 ILFLDKTKVKNAIV
+304 ILFLDKAKVKNVIV
-318 RTLEKAFAGK
+318 KTLEKAFSGK

-341 FFIKDD
+341 SFVKED
-347 YVDVGSSE
+347 YVDIGSSK
-355 QSNIEEVF
+355 QSNVEEVF
-363 EKDSSEEF
+363 EKGSSEGF
-371 SYSTSSSEA
+371 SYSAASSEA
-380 DFTEAINTGRSFRG
+380 DFREAINIGSRG
-394 YKDREPA
+394 HKGLESA
-401 SPPADE
+401 FPPADND
-407 AASEEEAFRKAVKQ
+407 ASEEEAFREAVRC

-426 NLQKTEHI
+426 SLREAEHV
-434 AMEEKKAN
+434 AVEEKAVN
-442 LPYDISALEPMGVI
+442 LPYDIAALEPMGVI

-481 FYEKLLGEFLSKNK
+481 FYEKLLGEFLSKDK
-495 DTQRLISPV
+495 DIQRLIAP
-504 IMSLS
+504 IIKSLS
-509 AEANSNRENIMARL
+509 AEADSNKKNIMSRL
-523 HELGF
+523 FELGF
-528 EVDVF
+528 EVDDF
-533 GDKTF
+533 GEKTL
-538 RIFGIPSFMKDEE
+538 RIFGIPSFMKEEE
-551 ARGFLDDYLIST
+551 AQGFLDDYLMST

-593 KSDEIRALI
+593 KGDEIKALI
-602 LDLARCKQPLAC
+602 LSLAKCKQPLAC

>member
-43 VHIKGNG
+43 VQIKGNG
-50 GDYIRVSD
+50 SDYIRVSD

-67 VEVAFKRHATSKLE
+67 VETAFKRHATSKLE
-81 KFSDLNSLHTLGFRG
+81 KFSDLNNLHTLGFRG

-106 RVIMYTKRREDTLGT
+106 GVIMYTKRREDSLGT
-121 ELILEAGEV
+121 ELALEVGEV

-146 QDLFFNIPARKKELS
+146 QDLFFNIPARKKDLS
-161 YKRTKKNE
+161 YKRAKKNE

-183 ISFRLKLDDELLY
+183 ISFRLKVDEELLY
-196 ITKGNGNRRDALA
+196 VTEGNGNRRDVLA

-216 AKRLVEVDEDVLGI
+216 AARLVQVDEEAFGI
-230 IVRGLISPQGD
+230 TVSGLVSPQGD

-250 IFVNG
+250 IFING
-255 RAIKSAFLEG
+255 RAIRSAFLEG
-265 IIKKEY
+265 IIKREY
-271 SDIIMGARYPSYF
+271 SDIIMGERYPSYF
-284 LLVNLQ
+284 LLVDLP
-290 GTDIDVNIHPNKKE
+290 GADIDVNIHPNKKE
-304 ILFLDKTKVKNAIV
+304 ILFLDKAKVKNVIV
-318 RTLEKAFAGK
+318 KTLEKAFSGK

-341 FFIKDD
+341 SFVKED
-347 YVDVGSSE
+347 YVDIGSSR
-355 QSNIEEVF
+355 QSNVEEVF
-363 EKDSSEEF
+363 EKGSSEGF
-371 SYSTSSSEA
+371 SYSAASSEA
-380 DFTEAINTGRSFRG
+380 DFREAINIGSRG
-394 YKDREPA
+394 HKGLESA
-401 SPPADE
+401 FPPADND
-407 AASEEEAFRKAVKQ
+407 ASEEEAFREAVRC

-426 NLQKTEHI
+426 SLREAEHV
-434 AMEEKKAN
+434 AVEEKAVN
-442 LPYDISALEPMGVI
+442 LPYDIAALEPMGVI

-481 FYEKLLGEFLSKNK
+481 FYEKLLGEFLSKDK
-495 DTQRLISPV
+495 DIQRLIAP
-504 IMSLS
+504 IIKSLS
-509 AEANSNRENIMARL
+509 AEADSNKKNIMSRL
-523 HELGF
+523 FELGF
-528 EVDVF
+528 EVDDF
-533 GDKTF
+533 GEKTL
-538 RIFGIPSFMKDEE
+538 RIFGIPSFMKEEE
-551 ARGFLDDYLIST
+551 AQGFLDDYLMST

-593 KSDEIRALI
+593 KGDEIKALI
-602 LDLARCKQPLAC
+602 LSLAKCKQPLAC

>member
-34 IDAGAKSIA
+34 IDAGAKNIA
-43 VHIKGNG
+43 VQIKGNG
-50 GDYIRVSD
+50 SEYIRVSD

-67 VEVAFKRHATSKLE
+67 VETAFKRHATSKLE
-81 KFSDLNSLHTLGFRG
+81 KFSDLNNLHTLGFRG

-106 RVIMYTKRREDTLGT
+106 GVIMYTKRREDSLGT
-121 ELILEAGEV
+121 ELALEAGEV

-146 QDLFFNIPARKKELS
+146 QDLFFNIPARKKDLS
-161 YKRTKKNE
+161 YKRAKKNE

-183 ISFRLKLDDELLY
+183 ISFRLKVDEELLY
-196 ITKGNGNRRDALA
+196 VTEGNGNRRDVLA

-216 AKRLVEVDEDVLGI
+216 AARLVQVDEEAFGI
-230 IVRGLISPQGD
+230 TVSGLVSPQGD

-250 IFVNG
+250 IFING
-255 RAIKSAFLEG
+255 RAIRSAFLEG
-265 IIKKEY
+265 IIKREY
-271 SDIIMGARYPSYF
+271 SDIIMGERYPSYF
-284 LLVNLQ
+284 LLVNLP
-290 GTDIDVNIHPNKKE
+290 GAEIDVNIHPNKKE
-304 ILFLDKTKVKNAIV
+304 ILFLDKAKVKNVIV
-318 RTLEKAFAGK
+318 KTLEKAFSGK

-341 FFIKDD
+341 SFVKED
-347 YVDVGSSE
+347 YVDIGSSR
-355 QSNIEEVF
+355 QSNVEEVF
-363 EKDSSEEF
+363 EKGSSEGF
-371 SYSTSSSEA
+371 SYSAASSEA
-380 DFTEAINTGRSFRG
+380 DFREAINIGSRG
-394 YKDREPA
+394 HKGLESA
-401 SPPADE
+401 FPPADND
-407 AASEEEAFRKAVKQ
+407 ASEEEAFREAVRC

-426 NLQKTEHI
+426 SLREAEHV
-434 AMEEKKAN
+434 AVEEKAVN
-442 LPYDISALEPMGVI
+442 LPYDIAALEPMGVI

-481 FYEKLLGEFLSKNK
+481 FYEKLLGEFLSKDK
-495 DTQRLISPV
+495 DIQRLIAP
-504 IMSLS
+504 IIKSLS
-509 AEANSNRENIMARL
+509 AEADSNKKNIMSRL
-523 HELGF
+523 FELGF
-528 EVDVF
+528 EVDDF
-533 GDKTF
+533 GEKTL
-538 RIFGIPSFMKDEE
+538 RIFGIPSFMKE
-551 ARGFLDDYLIST
+551 AEAQGFLDDYLMST

-593 KSDEIRALI
+593 KGDEIKALI
-602 LDLARCKQPLAC
+602 LSLAKCKQPLAC

>member
-34 IDAGAKSIA
+34 IDAGAKNIA
-43 VHIKGNG
+43 VQIKGNG
-50 GDYIRVSD
+50 SEYIRVSD

-67 VEVAFKRHATSKLE
+67 VETAFKRHATSKLE
-81 KFSDLNSLHTLGFRG
+81 KFSDLNNLHTLGFRG

-106 RVIMYTKRREDTLGT
+106 GVIMYTKRREDSLGT
-121 ELILEAGEV
+121 ELALEAGEV

-146 QDLFFNIPARKKELS
+146 QDLFFNIPARKKDLS
-161 YKRTKKNE
+161 YKRAKKNE

-183 ISFRLKLDDELLY
+183 ISFRLKVDEELLY
-196 ITKGNGNRRDALA
+196 VTEGNGNRRDVLA

-216 AKRLVEVDEDVLGI
+216 AARLVQVDEEAFGI
-230 IVRGLISPQGD
+230 TVSGLVSPQGD

-250 IFVNG
+250 IFING
-255 RAIKSAFLEG
+255 RAIRSAFLEG
-265 IIKKEY
+265 IIKREY
-271 SDIIMGARYPSYF
+271 SDIIMGERYPSYF
-284 LLVNLQ
+284 LLVNLP
-290 GTDIDVNIHPNKKE
+290 GAEIDVNIHPNKKE
-304 ILFLDKTKVKNAIV
+304 ILFLDKAKVKNVIV
-318 RTLEKAFAGK
+318 KTLEKAFSGK

-341 FFIKDD
+341 LFVKDD
-347 YVDVGSSE
+347 YVDIGSSK

-363 EKDSSEEF
+363 EKDSSEGF
-371 SYSTSSSEA
+371 SYSAASSEA
-380 DFTEAINTGRSFRG
+380 DFREAINIGSRG
-394 YKDREPA
+394 HKGLESA
-401 SPPADE
+401 FPPADND
-407 AASEEEAFRKAVKQ
+407 ASEEEAFREAVRC

-426 NLQKTEHI
+426 SLREAEHV
-434 AMEEKKAN
+434 AVEEKAVN
-442 LPYDISALEPMGVI
+442 LPYDIAALEPMGVI

-481 FYEKLLGEFLSKNK
+481 FYEKLLDEFLSKDK
-495 DTQRLISPV
+495 DIQRLIAP
-504 IMSLS
+504 IIKSLS
-509 AEANSNRENIMARL
+509 AEADSNKKNIMSRL
-523 HELGF
+523 FELGF
-528 EVDVF
+528 EVDDF
-533 GDKTF
+533 GEKTL
-538 RIFGIPSFMKDEE
+538 RIFGIPSFMKEEE
-551 ARGFLDDYLIST
+551 AQGFLDDYLMST

-593 KSDEIRALI
+593 KGDEIKALI
-602 LDLARCKQPLAC
+602 LSLAKCKQPLAC